1 MTRALGHCEGRATR
15 IAATWLLAALVL
27 LLCSCRTMSG
37 GMRGTLA
44 NRTRGTDGAV
54 AAARESA
61 SPAKPQSL
69 TLSDQRPAQDTA
81 RSADSNQSR
90 RGDSDEA
97 SASVSDTSGT
107 PATSAETNGPST
119 PAQQTSTAA
128 RDSLADKPGGR
139 NSRGAKHGAGSDYL
153 PLAAAPSVSILQP
166 TRYPL
171 DQRFPLPEDEHLFD
185 GGDKN
190 ATAAVAAD
198 WSVHGLDVEDTIGHF
213 DTIDGRTVVVPSN
226 RVALY
231 APRFA
236 AVRKVTGAA
245 MHERHLRVAAYE
257 REIGPQRVDDT
268 RLPESVTQQLQPVGQ
283 IGSRPAA
290 VLEESL
296 RGFELANDEGLLSFR
311 NDFRPYEDLQIVR
324 RGVFEQSEKA
334 RLTESIEA
342 AIAWSGDQMAQAVVD
357 GKNVAITATTERAES
372 VYKNERPP
380 GVPQMRVI
388 KLASRKTARPGETV
402 EFTIRFDNMGDELI
416 GNVTIVDS
424 LTPRLEFVEGSA
436 ECNLKHE
443 FFTQENE
450 GESLVL
456 RWEITDPLPVGEGGI
471 IRFQCRVR

>member
-1 MTRALGHCEGRATR
+1 MKRALGHCEGRATR
-15 IAATWLLAALVL
+15 IAATWLLASLTL
-27 LLCSCRTMSG
+27 LLCSCRTMPGAVRG
-37 GMRGTLA
+37 GLA
-44 NRTRGTDGAV
+44 GRTRPADSAV
-54 AAARESA
+54 AAAHEPTT
-61 SPAKPQSL
+61 PANPQTL
-69 TLSDQRPAQDTA
+69 TISDQEPAPDSA
-81 RSADSNQSR
+81 RQGDSNQSR
-90 RGDSDEA
+90 LAGSEA
-97 SASVSDTSGT
+97 ESNSRSAT
-107 PATSAETNGPST
+107 PATSPEAKAPSP

-139 NSRGAKHGAGSDYL
+139 HSRGAKQGAASDYL
-153 PLAAAPSVSILQP
+153 PLAAAPAVAIRQP
-166 TRYPL
+166 TRYPF
-171 DQRFPLPEDEHLFD
+171 DGRYPLPEDEHLFD

-190 ATAAVAAD
+190 QSVGIAAD
-198 WSVHGLDVEDTIGHF
+198 WSVRGLDVEDTIGHF
-213 DTIDGRTVVVPSN
+213 DTLDGRTVVVPSN

-236 AVRKVTGAA
+236 AVRKVSGAA

-268 RLPESVTQQLQPVGQ
+268 RVPESVTQQLQPIGQ

-290 VLEESL
+290 VLEESQ

-311 NDFRPYEDLQIVR
+311 NDFRPYEDLQVVR

-334 RLTESIEA
+334 RLAESIEA
-342 AIAWSGDQMAQAVVD
+342 AIAWTGDQMAQAVVD
-357 GKNVAITATTERAES
+357 GKNVAITATSVRAEA

-402 EFTIRFDNMGDELI
+402 EFTLRFDNLGDELI

-424 LTPRLEFVEGSA
+424 LTPRLEYVDGSA

-450 GESLVL
+450 TESLVL